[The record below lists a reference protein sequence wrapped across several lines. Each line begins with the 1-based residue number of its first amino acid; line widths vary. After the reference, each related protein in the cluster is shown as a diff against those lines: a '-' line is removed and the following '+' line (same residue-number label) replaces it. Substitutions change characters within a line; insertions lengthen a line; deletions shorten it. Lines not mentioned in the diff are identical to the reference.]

1 MKKIALTLIVFG
13 SLFMANATDS
23 PDVRYLKFDE
33 LSSNFN
39 TTNAKGQILKCRSAF
54 DVYLP
59 EGRFTQEG
67 IDILIPLTANTKNE
81 KILFLQWDY
90 KGKEWLTIKGKKV
103 GTKTINGQKYHLVHV
118 NQTGVYGLFEN
129 DRATGNV
136 KVILAPS
143 LRLSRVEFSQKN
155 VQVNFEKQF
164 SSKVRAADIP
174 FGDISILADLTMD
187 VYLKDEV
194 KAKTFRFKYGEIPNF
209 LRRTNKKNNSV
220 VYIRAKDLKRISN
233 SSTPNT
239 SSK

>member
-1 MKKIALTLIVFG
+1 MKKITLTLMLFG

-59 EGRFTQEG
+59 DGRFSEEG
-67 IDILIPLTANTKNE
+67 IDILVPLTPNTRNE
-81 KILFLQWDY
+81 KLLFLKWDY
-90 KGKEWLTIKGKKV
+90 KEKEWITIKGKKV
-103 GTKTINGQKYHLVHV
+103 GTKSINNLKYHLVHV

-129 DRATGNV
+129 DRASGNI

-143 LRLSRVEFSQKN
+143 LRFSRIEFSQKN

-164 SSKVRAADIP
+164 SSKVRKVDIP
-174 FGDISILADLTMD
+174 FGDVSILSELSLD
-187 VYLKDEV
+187 VFLKDEN

-209 LRRTNKKNNSV
+209 LRRTNKKNNTV
-220 VYIRAKDLKRISN
+220 VFIRSKDLKRISN

>member
-1 MKKIALTLIVFG
+1 MKKITLTLILFG
-13 SLFMANATDS
+13 SLLMANASDS

-67 IDILIPLTANTKNE
+67 IDILIPLSANTRNE
-81 KILFLQWDY
+81 KILFLKWDY
-90 KGKEWLTIKGKKV
+90 NGKEWLTIKGKKV

-129 DRATGNV
+129 DRSTGNV
-136 KVILAPS
+136 KVIMAPS
-143 LRLSRVEFSQKN
+143 LRLGRIEFSQNN

-164 SSKVRAADIP
+164 SSKVKKADIP
-174 FGDISILADLTMD
+174 FGDISILAELKMD
-187 VYLKDEV
+187 IYLKDEP
-194 KAKTFRFKYGEIPNF
+194 KAKTYRLKYGEIPSF
-209 LRRTNKKNNSV
+209 LRRTNKKNNSIV
-220 VYIRAKDLKRISN
+220 FIRAKDLKRISN